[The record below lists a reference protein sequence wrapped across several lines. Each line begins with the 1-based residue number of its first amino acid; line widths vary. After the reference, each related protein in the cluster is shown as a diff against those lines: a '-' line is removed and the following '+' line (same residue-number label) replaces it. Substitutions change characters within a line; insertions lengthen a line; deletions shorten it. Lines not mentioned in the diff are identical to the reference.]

1 MIQLHRQIGSVNLMG
16 ITSQSVDNQAP
27 TPSPLGKET
36 REPMVPTD
44 AIERESG
51 RESETSPPSPLSTDL
66 KSPISPKIVSALGG
80 RKMAAYLVSVAIT
93 ALLAVLDK
101 ASSEVLL
108 ALQTALGAFIGGN
121 VGEHKYKGK

>member
-1 MIQLHRQIGSVNLMG
+1 
-16 ITSQSVDNQAP
+16 
-27 TPSPLGKET
+27 
-36 REPMVPTD
+36 
-44 AIERESG
+44 
-51 RESETSPPSPLSTDL
+51 
-66 KSPISPKIVSALGG
+66 
-80 RKMAAYLVSVAIT
+80 MAAYLVSVIVT

>member
-1 MIQLHRQIGSVNLMG
+1 MD

-27 TPSPLGKET
+27 TASQHGRET
-36 REPMVPTD
+36 RERMDLTD

-51 RESETSPPSPLSTDL
+51 PESETSQPSPSFIDL
-66 KSPISPKIVSALGG
+66 KSPISPRLIAALGG
-80 RKMAAYLVSVAIT
+80 RKMAAYLVSVIVT

-108 ALQTALGAFIGGN
+108 ALQTALGAFVGGN
-121 VGEHKYKGK
+121 AAEHKFKGK

>member
-1 MIQLHRQIGSVNLMG
+1 MIQPHRQIGSVNLMG
-16 ITSQSVDNQAP
+16 ITSQSVDSQAP
-27 TPSPLGKET
+27 TASQHGKET
-36 REPMVPTD
+36 RELTDLMD
-44 AIERESG
+44 AIEKESG
-51 RESETSPPSPLSTDL
+51 PESETSPPSPSFIDL
-66 KSPISPKIVSALGG
+66 KSPISPRLIAALGG
-80 RKMAAYLVSVAIT
+80 RKMSAYLVSVIVT

>member
-1 MIQLHRQIGSVNLMG
+1 MD
-16 ITSQSVDNQAP
+16 ITSQSVDSLAP
-27 TPSPLGKET
+27 TASQHGRET
-36 REPMVPTD
+36 REPMAPTD

-51 RESETSPPSPLSTDL
+51 RESETSPPSPLSTGL

>member
-1 MIQLHRQIGSVNLMG
+1 MD
-16 ITSQSVDNQAP
+16 ITSQSVDSQAP
-27 TPSPLGKET
+27 TPSPLGKAT
-36 REPMVPTD
+36 REQTDPTD
-44 AIERESG
+44 DIARESEP
-51 RESETSPPSPLSTDL
+51 ESETSQPSPSSIGL

-80 RKMAAYLVSVAIT
+80 RKMAAYLVSVFIT

-108 ALQTALGAFIGGN
+108 ALQTALGAFVGGN

>member
-1 MIQLHRQIGSVNLMG
+1 MDT
-16 ITSQSVDNQAP
+16 TSQSVDSQAP
-27 TPSPLGKET
+27 TASQHGKATPELT
-36 REPMVPTD
+36 DLMD
-44 AIERESG
+44 AIERES
-51 RESETSPPSPLSTDL
+51 EPKSASSPPSPSSIGL
-66 KSPISPKIVSALGG
+66 KPPISPKIVSALGG
-80 RKMAAYLVSVAIT
+80 RKMAAYLVSVVIT

>member
-1 MIQLHRQIGSVNLMG
+1 MD
-16 ITSQSVDNQAP
+16 ITSQSADSLAP

-51 RESETSPPSPLSTDL
+51 PESETSPPSPSFIDL
-66 KSPISPKIVSALGG
+66 KSPISPRLIAALGG
-80 RKMAAYLVSVAIT
+80 RKMSAYLVSVIVT

-108 ALQTALGAFIGGN
+108 ALQTALGAFVGGN
-121 VGEHKYKGK
+121 AAEHKFKGK

>member
-1 MIQLHRQIGSVNLMG
+1 MD
-16 ITSQSVDNQAP
+16 ITSQSADSLAP

-36 REPMVPTD
+36 RELTDLMD
-44 AIERESG
+44 AIERESEP
-51 RESETSPPSPLSTDL
+51 ESETSPPSPSFIDL
-66 KSPISPKIVSALGG
+66 KSPISPKLIAALGG
-80 RKMAAYLVSVAIT
+80 RKMAAYLVSVVIT

>member
-1 MIQLHRQIGSVNLMG
+1 MD
-16 ITSQSVDNQAP
+16 ITSQSVDSQAP

-36 REPMVPTD
+36 RELTDLMD
-44 AIERESG
+44 AIEKESG
-51 RESETSPPSPLSTDL
+51 PESETSQPSPSFIDL

-80 RKMAAYLVSVAIT
+80 RKMAAYLVSVIVT

-108 ALQTALGAFIGGN
+108 ALQTALGAFVGGN
-121 VGEHKYKGK
+121 AAEHKFKGK

>member
-1 MIQLHRQIGSVNLMG
+1 MDII
-16 ITSQSVDNQAP
+16 SQSADNQAP

-36 REPMVPTD
+36 REPMD
-44 AIERESG
+44 LMEDIARESEP
-51 RESETSPPSPLSTDL
+51 ESETSPPSPSSIGL
-66 KSPISPKIVSALGG
+66 KSAISPKIVSALGG
-80 RKMAAYLVSVAIT
+80 RKMAAYLVSVVIT

>member
-1 MIQLHRQIGSVNLMG
+1 MG

-27 TPSPLGKET
+27 TPSPHGKET
-36 REPMVPTD
+36 REPMAPTD

-51 RESETSPPSPLSTDL
+51 PESETSPPSPLSTGL

-80 RKMAAYLVSVAIT
+80 RKMAAYLVSVIVT

-108 ALQTALGAFIGGN
+108 ALQTALGALIGGN

>member
-1 MIQLHRQIGSVNLMG
+1 MG

-27 TPSPLGKET
+27 TPSQRGKGT
-36 REPMVPTD
+36 RELTDLMD

-51 RESETSPPSPLSTDL
+51 PESETSPPSPSFIDL

>member
-1 MIQLHRQIGSVNLMG
+1 MDS
-16 ITSQSVDNQAP
+16 TSQSVDSLAP
-27 TPSPLGKET
+27 TPTPLG
-36 REPMVPTD
+36 REMRELPDLMD

-51 RESETSPPSPLSTDL
+51 PESETSPPSPLSTGL
-66 KSPISPKIVSALGG
+66 KSPISPKLIAALGG
-80 RKMAAYLVSVAIT
+80 RKMSAYLVSVIVT

-108 ALQTALGAFIGGN
+108 ALQTALGALIGGN

>member
-1 MIQLHRQIGSVNLMG
+1 MIQHHKQIGRESPMD
-16 ITSQSVDNQAP
+16 ITSQSVDSQAP
-27 TPSPLGKET
+27 TPSPLGKAT
-36 REPMVPTD
+36 RERTDPTD
-44 AIERESG
+44 DIARESEP
-51 RESETSPPSPLSTDL
+51 ESETSQPSPSFIGL

-80 RKMAAYLVSVAIT
+80 RKMAAYLVSVFIT

-108 ALQTALGAFIGGN
+108 ALQTALGAFVGGN

>member
-1 MIQLHRQIGSVNLMG
+1 MIQLQKQTGSANLMG
-16 ITSQSVDNQAP
+16 ITSQSADSQAP
-27 TPSPLGKET
+27 TPSPLGKGT
-36 REPMVPTD
+36 REQTD
-44 AIERESG
+44 QTEDIERESG
-51 RESETSPPSPLSTDL
+51 PESETFQPSPSFIGL

-80 RKMAAYLVSVAIT
+80 RKMAAYLVSVFIT

-108 ALQTALGAFIGGN
+108 ALQTALGAFVGGN

>member
-1 MIQLHRQIGSVNLMG
+1 MD
-16 ITSQSVDNQAP
+16 ITSQSVDSQAP
-27 TPSPLGKET
+27 IASQPGKATPELT
-36 REPMVPTD
+36 DLMD

-51 RESETSPPSPLSTDL
+51 PESASSQPSPSSTGL

-80 RKMAAYLVSVAIT
+80 RKMAAYLVSVIVT